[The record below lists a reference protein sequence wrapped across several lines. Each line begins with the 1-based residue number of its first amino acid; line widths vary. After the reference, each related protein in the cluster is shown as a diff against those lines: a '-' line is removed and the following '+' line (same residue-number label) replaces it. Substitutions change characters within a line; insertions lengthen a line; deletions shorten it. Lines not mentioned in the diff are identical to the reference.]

1 MIDWKKEFENLLS
14 VCNGRLTPAKFRKKI
29 MEFNAF
35 YAGSTEQI
43 PVQPMVSQPGRAGS
57 KGGPKIIGVVELRA
71 ISALLKIIDDAVQ
84 RQVIDSRSAIAD
96 ARLNC
101 CEPFTY
107 FDGVE

>member
-1 MIDWKKEFENLLS
+1 MNADKLFDKYAKEMTPEGNGYYLNRDAFIAALS
-14 VCNGRLTPAKFRKKI
+14 EAMCCGHL
-29 MEFNAF
+29 
-35 YAGSTEQI
+35 Q
-43 PVQPMVSQPGRAGS
+43 PVVSQSGGAGS